1 MAFMIKDVLLDMLE
15 ESDLPSGFKIVAE
28 FCGLDIAKHL
38 LRELEGMQIYIPQI
52 KTLTPLHSRYI
63 KKNINKKSIRYLA
76 SDIGLTEKAV
86 RNIAKK
92 L

>member
-15 ESDLPSGFKIVAE
+15 ESDLPSGIKIVAE

-52 KTLTPLHSRYI
+52 KTLIPLYSRYI
-63 KKNINKKSIRYLA
+63 QKNINKKSIRHLA
-76 SDIGLTEKAV
+76 SDIGVTEKVV